1 MIGRRRAISL
11 RCSLDIENTA
21 ESLHAHAIPEDVELR
36 AGDVVVLHD
45 IDPEIG
51 FGERRTGEAR
61 ASLIRANPLTRFWTE
76 WRALFEIAD
85 LYEVGFDTRAE
96 IDAALGRA
104 GG

>member
-1 MIGRRRAISL
+1 MIGRRRAIPL

-36 AGDVVVLHD
+36 PGDVVVLHD
-45 IDPEIG
+45 VDPEIG

-61 ASLIRANPLTRFWTE
+61 ASLIRAGIFARFWTE
-76 WRALFEIAD
+76 CCALFEIAD
-85 LYEVGFDTRAE
+85 LYEVGFDTRAQ
-96 IDAALGRA
+96 IDSVLGHA